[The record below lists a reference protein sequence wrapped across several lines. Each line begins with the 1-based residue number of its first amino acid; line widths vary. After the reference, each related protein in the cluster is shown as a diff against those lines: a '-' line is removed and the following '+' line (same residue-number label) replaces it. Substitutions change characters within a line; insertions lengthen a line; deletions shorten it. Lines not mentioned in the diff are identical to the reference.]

1 MMKCF
6 AGLVVGFVMLVGS
19 ANEASAQSCVGGV
32 CKLAK
37 TVVAAPVNLVREVQP
52 VKRVVSVPVR
62 ARQWVAGNRPVRSL
76 FGRVAKRGC
85 GCE

>member
-6 AGLVVGFVMLVGS
+6 VGLIVGFVMLVGS
-19 ANEASAQSCVGGV
+19 ANEASAQSCVGNA

-37 TVVAAPVNLVREVQP
+37 TVVTVPVNLVKEVQP

-62 ARQWVAGNRPVRSL
+62 AKQWVAGNRPVRSL